1 MNPKVKGILEQEIA
15 AKGITDI
22 DIDNTRIMQCI
33 LKPYSQEGTTA
44 DEWMGFLQ
52 NVKQRGYELPN
63 GVYIMGLTDAVIY
76 REDDMEPFGNFTK
89 GLVPLEEKFA
99 AYYFLPILSYSG
111 KAKYHDIPIP
121 NFDDVFEIKRRPDGE
136 VDEHATL
143 GEDVVRDWAYKSEN
157 RAVFRGGTTGCGAT
171 AVSNQRMQLC
181 SNKFLDTLEFE
192 GMLDVGITTVTKQY
206 KMDEKQGLMR
216 VDPSDLRIA
225 EPLTIAQQS
234 NYKYIIH
241 VDGNVHAYRLLKTML
256 TASCILRV
264 RSPYYGWAEASL
276 RSFEIEDPETDPRT
290 CHYIIIESDL
300 SNIDDVLNW
309 CLDHEEICAQIGAN
323 AREEAQR
330 LLNIETIYATFS
342 NILKFAKF
350 TAYQASRGGGGKPLP
365 SKKTRKQSH
374 TKKQKTRKIKRVTK
388 EEPLVLAEYRGG
400 GVEREMEDYIQSTM
414 KKLWSTYVKKL
425 R

>member
-1 MNPKVKGILEQEIA
+1 
-15 AKGITDI
+15 
-22 DIDNTRIMQCI
+22 
-33 LKPYSQEGTTA
+33 
-44 DEWMGFLQ
+44 
-52 NVKQRGYELPN
+52 
-63 GVYIMGLTDAVIY
+63 
-76 REDDMEPFGNFTK
+76 
-89 GLVPLEEKFA
+89 
-99 AYYFLPILSYSG
+99 
-111 KAKYHDIPIP
+111 
-121 NFDDVFEIKRRPDGE
+121 
-136 VDEHATL
+136 
-143 GEDVVRDWAYKSEN
+143 
-157 RAVFRGGTTGCGAT
+157 
-171 AVSNQRMQLC
+171 
-181 SNKFLDTLEFE
+181 
-192 GMLDVGITTVTKQY
+192 
-206 KMDEKQGLMR
+206 
-216 VDPSDLRIA
+216 
-225 EPLTIAQQS
+225 
-234 NYKYIIH
+234 
-241 VDGNVHAYRLLKTML
+241 ML